1 MMNDREFSAARI
13 DGFNEAVEEAALIAD
28 APLQHRKGRPGAW
41 RQRRAKIAAAIRAL
55 KLEIF

>member
-1 MMNDREFSAARI
+1 MTELEEQW
-13 DGFNEAVEEAALIAD
+13 NEAVEESAKIAD

-55 KLEIF
+55 KVEEF